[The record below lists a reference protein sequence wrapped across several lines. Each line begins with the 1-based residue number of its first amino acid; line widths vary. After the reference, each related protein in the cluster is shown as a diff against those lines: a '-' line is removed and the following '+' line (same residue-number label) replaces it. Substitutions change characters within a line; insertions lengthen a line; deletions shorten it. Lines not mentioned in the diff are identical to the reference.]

1 MNAITNNAVRSI
13 MPDADSC
20 ALGERIEAANHNEP
34 LPRESDAVLDV
45 EQVAAL
51 LRIGRNSVYEAVGRN
66 EMPHRRIGKQIRFS
80 RAAILRWLG
89 E

>member
-1 MNAITNNAVRSI
+1 MSGITNSAARSLTV
-13 MPDADSC
+13 DADSC
-20 ALGERIEAANHNEP
+20 RLGECVEPANHNEP
-34 LPRESDAVLDV
+34 SANNDAVLDV
-45 EQVAAL
+45 EQVANL

>member
-1 MNAITNNAVRSI
+1 MSAVTNSAARSL
-13 MPDADSC
+13 MVNADSRP
-20 ALGERIEAANHNEP
+20 LGELVEPANQNEP
-34 LPRESDAVLDV
+34 SANTDAVLDV
-45 EQVAAL
+45 EQVASL
-51 LRIGRNSVYEAVGRN
+51 LRIGRNSVYESVGRN

>member
-1 MNAITNNAVRSI
+1 MSAIVDNTARSLRTET
-13 MPDADSC
+13 DTRDF
-20 ALGERIEAANHNEP
+20 GEHVKPANHNEP
-34 LPRESDAVLDV
+34 TSTESDAVLDV
-45 EQVAAL
+45 EQVATL